1 MGTPH
6 HSGPKDLPRVTTEYE
21 NQPEAVFWEVR
32 AKELEDMTGIC
43 NFMGTYSGP
52 HVLGPAD
59 YAELVSAA
67 LGVELS
73 EQELMQLG
81 QAGCNLEKA
90 FNTLHAGFTRADDY
104 PPRRYMEVPIDA
116 GPYAGFKCDRDKWDE
131 MLDRFYELHGWDLET
146 GLQTR
151 QGLETLGLE
160 DVAAML
166 EKAGRLVT

>member
-1 MGTPH
+1 
-6 HSGPKDLPRVTTEYE
+6 
-21 NQPEAVFWEVR
+21 
-32 AKELEDMTGIC
+32 MTGIC

-104 PPRRYMEVPIDA
+104 PPRRYMEVLIDA
-116 GPYAGFKCDRDKWDE
+116 GPYAGFKCDRDKWDQ
-131 MLDRFYELHGWDLET
+131 MLDRLYELHGWDLAT
-146 GLQTR
+146 GLQMR
-151 QGLETLGLE
+151 QGLEVLGLE

-166 EKAGRLVT
+166 EKAGRLEHRG